1 MTLVRLK
8 FLLLLVILPHLISAL
23 PLKPVE
29 VLNTSIEIHIPKE
42 SIQIYEDK
50 QRSLFY
56 DQVVDSSFEN
66 KFHSLTSLGFF
77 NNERTAYWVRF
88 KILNKSNSYNKWL
101 LQAPLHIDQVEAY
114 IPLEDGTVKK
124 LVAGQLVNFNDRQ
137 YSIRSIAFDLPP
149 IYKKEYTVYL
159 RITSR
164 HYIDLSF
171 LISNQAQ
178 YTQIL
183 AKTNYFMGIIY
194 GILFLMAL
202 YNFILYF
209 SIKDKI
215 YIYYVLYTL
224 SCALFISWKDGFGF
238 EILWPEAPYF
248 NVFHH
253 KLGLFLL
260 VITFTLYGIDFLELK
275 KNQPNLHKFTFVLF
289 VANIIYFLAILFN
302 PDHFDPLPVPYFVT
316 LTFFYSV
323 VIFYLIKGYKP
334 SRYIIF
340 GSSFLIAAL
349 VIIKLRYMGLM
360 DWNWFVE
367 HVLNY
372 AVVVEVIS
380 MSLAIRDKIIYLR
393 REKEKAQVEKEKAQ
407 EAIIYQLKET
417 EKLKDKVNR
426 ELEQKVKERTLE
438 LQHKVE
444 ELNVA
449 KEKLA
454 KSYEELGK
462 FSTKLDLDNW
472 NLKKDIKEE
481 RQQRMSSSLV
491 PYEKFIEIYPDET
504 SCLRFI
510 YAKKWGEEG
519 NNYQCNRCGNK
530 KWFDLSNL
538 KFAKKCT
545 KCNYIETVTA
555 NTLFHRVKFE
565 MNKAFYIVYVVTKE
579 TSLSTQHLSDNIDL
593 RKNTCWKFRKRV
605 EEKME
610 EFKAKK
616 KVNSVYSWESLIVE

>member
-1 MTLVRLK
+1 M
-8 FLLLLVILPHLISAL
+8 LLFVLPQITYAIS
-23 PLKPVE
+23 LKPVE
-29 VLNTSIEIHIPKE
+29 VSNASIEIHIPKE
-42 SIQIYEDK
+42 SIQIFEDK
-50 QRSLFY
+50 QRSLSF
-56 DQVVDSSFEN
+56 DQISDSSSDH
-66 KFHSLTSLGFF
+66 KFHSISSLGFF

-88 KILNKSNSYNKWL
+88 KIINASSPYNKWL
-101 LQAPLHIDQVEAY
+101 IQAPLHTDQVEAY
-114 IPLEDGTVKK
+114 IPLEDGSVKK
-124 LVAGQLVNFNDRQ
+124 LVAGQFVNFSDRQ
-137 YSIRSIAFDLPP
+137 YSIRSIAFDLPS
-149 IYKKEYTVYL
+149 IYEKEYTIYL

-171 LISNQAQ
+171 LIANQAQ
-178 YTQIL
+178 YTHIL
-183 AKTNYFMGIIY
+183 AKTNYFLGIIY

-209 SIKDKI
+209 SIKEKI

-238 EILWPEAPYF
+238 EILWPELPYF

-260 VITFTLYGIDFLELK
+260 VITFTLYGLDFLELK
-275 KNQPNLHKFTFVLF
+275 KNQPNLYKSTFVLIG
-289 VANIIYFLAILFN
+289 ANIIYFLAVLFN
-302 PDHFDPLPVPYFVT
+302 PEHFDPLPLPYFLT
-316 LTFFYSV
+316 LSFFYSV
-323 VIFYLIKGYKP
+323 VIYYLIKGYKP
-334 SRYIIF
+334 SRYIFF

-349 VIIKLRYMGLM
+349 IIIKLRYMGLM

-393 REKEKAQVEKEKAQ
+393 TEKEKAQIEKEKAQ

-438 LQHKVE
+438 LHQKVE

-462 FSTKLDLDNW
+462 FSSKLDLDNW

-481 RQQRMSSSLV
+481 RQQRMSSALIS
-491 PYEKFIEIYPDET
+491 YEKFIELYPDET

-510 YAKKWGEEG
+510 YQRKWGEDG
-519 NNYQCNRCGNK
+519 NQYECNRCGNK
-530 KWFDLSNL
+530 KCFDLSNL

-545 KCNYIETVTA
+545 RCNYIETVTA

-579 TSLSTQHLSDNIDL
+579 VSLSTQQLSDQIDL

-616 KVNSVYSWESLIVE
+616 KVNNVHSWESLIVE